1 MLEKLKRLRPF
12 LVLFLE
18 RLCARAAEFTMW
30 IAISATV
37 LIFIKKQSN
46 DWMLIVYYLAACA
59 VAEICG
65 IIVRTNK

>member
-37 LIFIKKQSN
+37 LIFIEKQSN
-46 DWMLIVYYLAACA
+46 DWMLIELPCRL
-59 VAEICG
+59 CG
-65 IIVRTNK
+65 SGDLRYHCPNQ